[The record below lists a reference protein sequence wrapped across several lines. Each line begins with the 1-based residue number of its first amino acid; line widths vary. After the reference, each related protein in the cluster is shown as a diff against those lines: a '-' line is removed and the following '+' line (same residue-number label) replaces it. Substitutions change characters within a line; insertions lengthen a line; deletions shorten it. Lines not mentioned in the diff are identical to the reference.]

1 MTSFGP
7 GSEGVPFAPTPG
19 FTYAGDAWCYQ
30 CSAYVP
36 AETNGQVR
44 LGDHSCQAGRC
55 PGSLVPVQ
63 LQRPSGAQEGGTA

>member
-44 LGDHSCQAGRC
+44 LGITAPPEISVNRHETEQQK
-55 PGSLVPVQ
+55 LVA
-63 LQRPSGAQEGGTA
+63 RTQESQG